1 MLHGPDLRALHVQG
15 DRLDGFPLQSA
26 HLTRHVP
33 IEALTRLL
41 AGEAIGKLGMKSF
54 EFLSKNDDILLADP
68 QFRDGKAAIAN
79 PIFRYHDL
87 PPVIVFAKQ
96 VTVPGTFVNSLIY

>member
-41 AGEAIGKLGMKSF
+41 AGEAIGKLGMMVSRMNLIFYCHAVFFRWGRKTRA
-54 EFLSKNDDILLADP
+54 ND
-68 QFRDGKAAIAN
+68 
-79 PIFRYHDL
+79 
-87 PPVIVFAKQ
+87 
-96 VTVPGTFVNSLIY
+96 